1 MIEARE
7 IHVKLG
13 GTNILNGTS
22 INVGVG
28 RFVGLI
34 GPNGSGK
41 TTLLKCIYRALK
53 PDGGAVFLDGKT
65 LDSYSVKESARQTG
79 VVAQHSEGGFEFSV
93 LEMVMLGRAPHKKML
108 ERDSARDTEI
118 AVESLHAVGLAGF
131 SEREFGTL
139 SGGERQLVMLARAL
153 AQQTP
158 CLILDEPTN
167 HLDINRQLQL
177 LSIVRNSGR
186 TIIAAVHDLNIAAAY
201 CDELYILS
209 EGNIAAHGSPDEV
222 LTPEII
228 RSVYGVDAELMRN
241 RDNRLQIAFYPIGGI
256 DR

>member
-1 MIEARE
+1 MGIETRDIKVRIDDTE
-7 IHVKLG
+7 ILKG
-13 GTNILNGTS
+13 AS
-22 INVGVG
+22 ITVGDSK
-28 RFVGLI
+28 FVGLI

-53 PDGGAVFLDGKT
+53 PSDGAVFIDGKS
-65 LDSYSVKESARQTG
+65 LNSYSIRESAKKNG
-79 VVAQHSEGGFEFSV
+79 VVAQHSDGGFEFSV
-93 LEMVMLGRAPHKKML
+93 LEMVMLGRAPHKKAL
-108 ERDSARDTEI
+108 DRDSPQDI
-118 AVESLHAVGLAGF
+118 AIALEALESVGLTKF

-177 LSIVRNSGR
+177 MNIVKNSGR
-186 TIIAAVHDLNIAAAY
+186 TVIAAVHDLNIAAGFCSEVY
-201 CDELYILS
+201 VLS
-209 EGNIAAHGSPDEV
+209 NGKVIANGSPEEV

-228 RSVYGVDAELMRN
+228 REVYGVNAEMFRN
-241 RDNRLQIAFYPIGGI
+241 REGKLIIAFYPI
-256 DR
+256 